1 MNLKLPFR
9 LYLLN
14 QYKKILPDGKR
25 LGIKISFKE
34 QNYPKGLPDAFIL
47 GEKFIDNKNVALI
60 LGDNFFYGQNLT
72 SKLIECTKLKS
83 GAKIIALE
91 FLDRA
96 LTMDLPF
103 SKERR
108 VEVYKLRGEIR
119 FGMDDISQSINDFP
133 YAIEIDAQNAE
144 LYYWRGMLYYISNQL
159 DESLEDFKVG
169 IDFEPFRDLTE
180 TLISNLKQKIKNQL
194 L

>member
-1 MNLKLPFR
+1 MIKLNKLSEFKS
-9 LYLLN
+9 LIDASKALN
-14 QYKKILPDGKR
+14 
-25 LGIKISFKE
+25 
-34 QNYPKGLPDAFIL
+34 
-47 GEKFIDNKNVALI
+47 
-60 LGDNFFYGQNLT
+60 
-72 SKLIECTKLKS
+72 KS
-83 GAKIIALE
+83 GAKLIALE

-103 SKERR
+103 SKERI

-119 FGMDDISQSINDFP
+119 FGMDDISQSINDFS

-159 DESLEDFKVG
+159 EESLEDFKVG

-180 TLISNLKQKIKNQL
+180 TLMSKLKQKIKNQL